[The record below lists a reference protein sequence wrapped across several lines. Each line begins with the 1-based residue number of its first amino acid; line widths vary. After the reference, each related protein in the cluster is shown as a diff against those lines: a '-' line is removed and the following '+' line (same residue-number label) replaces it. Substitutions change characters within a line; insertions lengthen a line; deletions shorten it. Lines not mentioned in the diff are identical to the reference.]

1 MGVDNWSIISMHD
14 DGSLHFTVL
23 NKPQKSVIDQEC
35 KRLKEIQ
42 PANNDQN
49 KEKYSQIKES
59 IKKLIS
65 PDLFQETELHP
76 LNYFREFS
84 DSMKSNIDIKI
95 KKNGNDYEITLLNS
109 TKLITGFTLPFVGN
123 VIFPHRTVKKTVQVG
138 LSNLEIL
145 HYFTEGT
152 LKFKV

>member
-1 MGVDNWSIISMHD
+1 MISVDI
-14 DGSLHFTVL
+14 F
-23 NKPQKSVIDQEC
+23 QSV
-35 KRLKEIQ
+35 
-42 PANNDQN
+42 
-49 KEKYSQIKES
+49 
-59 IKKLIS
+59 
-65 PDLFQETELHP
+65 ELHP

-84 DSMKSNIDIKI
+84 DLLKSNIEVKI
-95 KKNGNDYEITLLNS
+95 KKTGNDYEIILLNP

-123 VIFPHRTVKKTVQVG
+123 VIFPQRTVKKSVQIG

>member
-1 MGVDNWSIISMHD
+1 M
-14 DGSLHFTVL
+14 
-23 NKPQKSVIDQEC
+23 
-35 KRLKEIQ
+35 REIQ
-42 PANNDQN
+42 PVNNDQN

-65 PDLFQETELHP
+65 AELLQTIELNP

-84 DSMKSNIDIKI
+84 DLLKSNVDVKI

-123 VIFPHRTVKKTVQVG
+123 VHFPHRTVKKTVQVG